1 MSMRIGIDIM
11 GGDYA
16 PQEAVLGAIMAQK
29 ELPAGIRLVLIGD
42 RERGLKLLRDN
53 GADENLFDLV
63 HTTEV
68 IEMAESPTKAITQK
82 KDSSIAVGFHLLK
95 DKSIDSFISAGNTGA
110 MLVGAM
116 YSVKAIEGVIRPV
129 ITSIVPKL
137 SGGMGVLLDVGANA
151 DCKPDVLFQFGLLG
165 SLFSQNVYK
174 TVNPK
179 VGLLSIGEEKEKGN
193 LATLAAHQLMADTDM
208 FNFIGNI
215 EGRDFFNDMADVIVC
230 DGFTGN
236 IVLKFAESIYGIL
249 HKKNIHDEWF
259 ERFNYE
265 YWGGTPILGINAPV
279 IIGHGIS
286 SAKAFNKMIG
296 LAREVTE
303 SNLISKIKSS
313 FEYAT

>member
-29 ELPAGIRLVLIGD
+29 ELPSGIRLVLIGD
-42 RERGLKLLRDN
+42 KERGLKLLRDN
-53 GADENLFDLV
+53 GADEDQFDMV

-68 IEMAESPTKAITQK
+68 IEMAESPTKAISQK
-82 KDSSIAVGFHLLK
+82 KNSSIAVGFHLLK
-95 DKSIDSFISAGNTGA
+95 EKSIDSFVSAGNTGA

-116 YSVKAIEGVIRPV
+116 YSVKAIDGVIRPV

-174 TVNPK
+174 TANPK

-193 LATLAAHQLMADTDM
+193 LATQAAHQLMAETDM
-208 FNFIGNI
+208 YNFIGNI

-236 IVLKFAESIYGIL
+236 IVLKFAESVYGIL
-249 HKKNIHDEWF
+249 HKNNMNNEWF

-286 SAKAFNKMIG
+286 SAKAFNKMID